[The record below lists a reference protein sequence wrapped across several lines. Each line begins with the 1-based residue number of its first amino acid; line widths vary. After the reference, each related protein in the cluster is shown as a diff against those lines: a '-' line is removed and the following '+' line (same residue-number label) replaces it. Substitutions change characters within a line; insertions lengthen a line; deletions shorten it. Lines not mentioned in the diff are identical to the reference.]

1 MDIIQLKNII
11 YEIKNSLNRF
21 NSRLD
26 MAEVRTGILED
37 SSIENTKACWENEKY
52 RKEYYRFVRD
62 TEGVTYT

>member
-37 SSIENTKACWENEKY
+37 SSIENTKAC
-52 RKEYYRFVRD
+52 
-62 TEGVTYT
+62 